1 MATSSTIGH
10 IAVWSLDE
18 RRLVAMVRDA
28 HNGSVGGMEFIQSQP
43 LMITSSVDNSIKV
56 FAVVRLYGLPLPL
69 MVLQVWV
76 FDQSDGSARLLRSRC
91 GHSAP
96 PTMIRFPTV
105 GGHALLSAGNVT
117 I

>member
-1 MATSSTIGH
+1 M
-10 IAVWSLDE
+10 WNLDE

-28 HNGSVGGMEFIQSQP
+28 HDGSIGGMEFIQSQP
-43 LMITSSVDNSIKV
+43 LMATSSVDNSIKV
-56 FAVVRLYGLPLPL
+56 FTMVGLYGILLSSAI
-69 MVLQVWV
+69 LQVWV

-105 GGHALLSAGNVT
+105 GGHALLSAGNAIVHNT
-117 I
+117 CSIQI